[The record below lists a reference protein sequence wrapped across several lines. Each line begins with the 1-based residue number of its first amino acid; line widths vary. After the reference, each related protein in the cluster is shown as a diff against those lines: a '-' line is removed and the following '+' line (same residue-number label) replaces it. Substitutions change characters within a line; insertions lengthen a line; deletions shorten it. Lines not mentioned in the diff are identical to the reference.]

1 MLYRCGDE
9 ASAYDKLQRVI
20 GLSKRSRSRG
30 TARGVHALMDDTGR
44 VVTDA
49 HAIAEVFRRHISRSS
64 AAARELTAAESELLR
79 RTAATPP
86 TRGTANLHTPA
97 TENEVQRLIKHL
109 QNGKAAG
116 PDGTYPELL
125 KIGGDDTLRA
135 VTALF
140 NAVLR
145 TGIWPTRWGEGDVVP
160 IPKPG
165 GDKLQANDYRGISL
179 LPVLSKVLEAVLNT
193 RLSQWLE
200 ENGAL
205 HDAQHGFRP
214 GRSTLDAAFVLHELV
229 AATRETATR
238 SRRTAAQ
245 RAAQSAPA
253 PAPHHTIFVAYLD
266 VKKAYDE
273 CWRQAI
279 IAQLRARGIDA
290 HTCALFSSML
300 AAGKV
305 RRTVRVDGVRSAEF
319 GVDVGVPQGAV
330 LSPALYNTFIDGIAR
345 ALEADPRGFGAVAHG
360 IRVPAL
366 LYADDI
372 ALFAHSAEQLQQM
385 LDVCAQYAQRWRFSF
400 NAAKCAVQIAGRDAA
415 AGRTRS
421 AQHPFTIADGT
432 GHRHSVQVVET
443 FKYLG
448 LRPDF
453 SQPAGHSARW
463 DAQLNALIGAA
474 NRASAQLFA
483 AVRQRRWLAPATVM
497 RLFGT
502 YCAPKAEY
510 GAQIWAP
517 FMRSQQRRRLNR
529 IQSAAQMRALLPY
542 ATHATT
548 TPHCFGAGEF
558 ARAPFAAHCD
568 ELALRYLHHIAR
580 APPDTALRR
589 LFDARMTAARRRA
602 TAIAGGRSADG
613 GAQSWCWAMRATCA
627 QYGLSD
633 TWNGTTPLPPDRSE
647 WLSTCHKAVNTQWT
661 SRLRDEAHAHSTTR
675 ELYGARDSTRK
686 LWPQPYLYV
695 AAAAHN
701 ARDVIVQTRAGALPL
716 GVVRADLLR
725 RARDAA
731 RQRAAASAA
740 PAPHTLAPSACPDA
754 APAAA
759 DGSAGH
765 HDATTVSD
773 SEIAAAERCDECA
786 LCGVACTD
794 TSEHF
799 IARCNPQRYDALIRI
814 IGAALHRIG
823 HRVSPDTRLEC
834 RAAHNA
840 HGAHRVLLSPPK
852 QHEATA
858 SNPRATHTT
867 RTAHDTGASVSDWCP
882 CDGHLMERNFSA
894 ARVADQ
900 ISACLRGNGAWIL
913 RGTTCGKSQS
923 TLRSVTQALVR
934 CAQNFLLLRWRER
947 CTKIGASPVVAF
959 AHANFG
965 RQVMSRN
972 PNSNSSYR
980 LLLPMPLPVSAAS
993 APFRAD
999 RPALALAI
1007 QPLSP
1012 TAIPIS

>member
-1 MLYRCGDE
+1 M
-9 ASAYDKLQRVI
+9 Q
-20 GLSKRSRSRG
+20 
-30 TARGVHALMDDTGR
+30 
-44 VVTDA
+44 
-49 HAIAEVFRRHISRSS
+49 RHIKR
-64 AAARELTAAESELLR
+64 
-79 RTAATPP
+79 
-86 TRGTANLHTPA
+86 
-97 TENEVQRLIKHL
+97 L

-145 TGIWPTRWGEGDVVP
+145 TGVWPTRWGEGDVVP

-229 AATRETATR
+229 AATRETATW

-245 RAAQSAPA
+245 RAARTAPA

-266 VKKAYDE
+266 VRKAYDE

-400 NAAKCAVQIAGRDAA
+400 NAAKCAVQIVGRDAA
-415 AGRTRS
+415 AARTRS
-421 AQHPFTIADGT
+421 AEEPFTIADGT
-432 GHRHSVQVVET
+432 GQRHGVQVVET

-517 FMRSQQRRRLNR
+517 FMRSEQRRRLNR
-529 IQSAAQMRALLPY
+529 IQSAAQMRALLPN
-542 ATHATT
+542 ATHATV

-568 ELALRYLHHIAR
+568 ELALRYLHHIAH
-580 APPDTALRR
+580 APPGTALRR
-589 LFDARMTAARRRA
+589 LFDARMTAARHRA

-613 GAQSWCWAMRATCA
+613 GAQSWCWAMRAICA

-633 TWNGTTPLPPDRSE
+633 TWNGNTPLPPDRSD

-661 SRLRDEAHAHSTTR
+661 SRLRDEAHTHSTTR
-675 ELYGARDSTRK
+675 ELYGARDSTRRI
-686 LWPQPYLYV
+686 WPQPYLYV
-695 AAAAHN
+695 AAAAHD
-701 ARDVIVQTRAGALPL
+701 ARDVMIQTRARALPL

-725 RARDAA
+725 RAREAERKRTAA
-731 RQRAAASAA
+731 RAA
-740 PAPHTLAPSACPDA
+740 PAPPDTAAPSARPDCALA
-754 APAAA
+754 AP
-759 DGSAGH
+759 DTSAGH
-765 HDATTVSD
+765 HNAAAVSD
-773 SEIAAAERCDECA
+773 DEIAAAERCDECA
-786 LCGVACTD
+786 LRGAACAD
-794 TSEHF
+794 TPEHF
-799 IARCNPQRYDALIRI
+799 IAHCNPQRYTALIRI

-823 HRVSPDTRLEC
+823 HAVSP
-834 RAAHNA
+834 N
-840 HGAHRVLLSPPK
+840 
-852 QHEATA
+852 
-858 SNPRATHTT
+858 T
-867 RTAHDTGASVSDWCP
+867 RTAQCDAHTALSAGASANGRCA
-882 CDGHLMERNFSA
+882 CDGHVMEQNFRRA
-894 ARVADQ
+894 PLVDQ
-900 ISACLRGNGAWIL
+900 ITACLNGSGSWIL
-913 RGTTCGKSQS
+913 RGTTCGKSRP
-923 TLRSVTQALVR
+923 TLRRVTEALVR

-947 CTKIGASPVVAF
+947 CANIGAAPVIAF

-965 RQVMSRN
+965 RQVMTLIPHSHSAFRML
-972 PNSNSSYR
+972 PP
-980 LLLPMPLPVSAAS
+980 LPMTQAALLP
-993 APFRAD
+993 
-999 RPALALAI
+999 
-1007 QPLSP
+1007 LS
-1012 TAIPIS
+1012 